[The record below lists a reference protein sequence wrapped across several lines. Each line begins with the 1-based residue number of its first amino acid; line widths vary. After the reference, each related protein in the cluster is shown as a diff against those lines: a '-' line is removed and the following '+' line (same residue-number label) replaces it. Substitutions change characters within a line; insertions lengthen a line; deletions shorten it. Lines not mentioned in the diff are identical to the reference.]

1 MTSWNL
7 FRYLTPFWEPPI
19 AEPVFGR
26 EQTYPPVWRKAGPW
40 AARAVKPGLLALA
53 GLYALALILA
63 PMPVNALCAFSA
75 TYVILPL
82 FALAPSLLLWTL
94 PLGLALGPIIVR
106 EREGGTWDTLR
117 ATPLDT
123 ALIVL
128 SKAQGALW
136 PLRDLMAL
144 VRTLVIIVASG
155 AGAFVLIVMARAVFG
170 PSDTLPLEVL
180 CAASVVVA
188 AAGALVFLADWAQ
201 QFVLMGL
208 AALAVSAAA
217 PSQRVALP
225 GAIVAAFVAWMANAG
240 LAWLMLLALPGH
252 VLNEPSSLLP
262 TLAALGPPVT
272 YTLALTPAQILGVM
286 AITFLLRE
294 IAIRAIWRWTLGAA
308 MRG

>member
-26 EQTYPPVWRKAGPW
+26 ERTYPPIWRKAGPW
-40 AARAVKPGLLALA
+40 AARAVKPALLALA

-63 PMPVNALCAFSA
+63 PMPVSALCAFSA

-155 AGAFVLIVMARAVFG
+155 AGAFALIVMARAIFG
-170 PSDTLPLEVL
+170 PPGWPPVL
-180 CAASVVVA
+180 CVASVAVV

-240 LAWLMLLALPGH
+240 LAWLMLLILPGH
-252 VLNEPSSLLP
+252 ALNQPSALLP

-272 YTLALTPAQILGVM
+272 YTLALTPAQILIVI

-294 IAIRAIWRWTLGAA
+294 IAIRAIWRWALGAA